1 MPKPTAQ
8 GFWTGYA
15 KVNDDIRHTYEQV
28 FYGRKT
34 TDELNELEV
43 PGMAKPTVQPAT
55 PAPKGQE
62 PGAPPPP
69 PHAHADLY
77 TRIWGPSPTQ
87 PGTPEPTA
95 QQSHAPEN
103 APQVEDPK
111 IQPPRQGGDLTP
123 E

>member
-28 FYGRKT
+28 FYGRQT
-34 TDELNELEV
+34 TADLNEQEV
-43 PGMAKPTVQPAT
+43 PGMAKPGT
-55 PAPKGQE
+55 PALEGQG
-62 PGAPPPP
+62 PDTPP

-77 TRIWGPSPTQ
+77 TRIWGPAPTQ
-87 PGTPEPTA
+87 PGTLEPTA
-95 QQSHAPEN
+95 EQSQTPEN

-111 IQPPRQGGDLTP
+111 IQPPREGGDLTP